1 MVAGKSSPP
10 DPVQQF
16 ALLPG
21 CSWFLEEHQERFID
35 LSHVY
40 LSKLMIQ
47 TASLFKGG
55 KKKLPIRLLK
65 LDRRK
70 YLSRNLNG
78 GISHLKAWKWDCS
91 HLGVL

>member
-1 MVAGKSSPP
+1 MCLEWLQGKSSPP

-21 CSWFLEEHQERFID
+21 CSQFLQEHQEGFID

-47 TASLFKGG
+47 TASLFKE
-55 KKKLPIRLLK
+55 KKKNITNK
-65 LDRRK
+65 T
-70 YLSRNLNG
+70 
-78 GISHLKAWKWDCS
+78 IKA
-91 HLGVL
+91 